1 MGNHLSNMASS
12 PSLRP
17 SLSTDSDYDGG
28 CCSSHT
34 DSRVSTPPCVDDKIA
49 DRRKRNGESAK
60 RSRQKRK
67 LKLAEMESSYQSLVA
82 GQAQLMGENEQLRK
96 LIATLGGDPS
106 AIPASLSTPVV
117 PIPESQSTSKPAKR
131 VKRECR
137 ADLKAN
143 SLESEATRAN
153 SLQLEPTPH
162 QLALAT
168 TALLLTLLST
178 TSSTIRA
185 NPKLQDAQITTSTS
199 PGSILTTSSNCASN
213 SQTRNHPQGAL
224 TTVPS
229 STTVPSLTSISPNS
243 CLTRHRMEHGG
254 LLTVD
259 STNVLMS
266 QLQPPLTT
274 ILQ

>member
-34 DSRVSTPPCVDDKIA
+34 DSRVSTPPCVDDK
-49 DRRKRNGESAK
+49 
-60 RSRQKRK
+60 
-67 LKLAEMESSYQSLVA
+67 LAEMESSYQSLVA
-82 GQAQLMGENEQLRK
+82 GQAQLMEENEQLRK

-213 SQTRNHPQGAL
+213 SQTRNHPQGA
-224 TTVPS
+224 P
-229 STTVPSLTSISPNS
+229 TTVPSLTSISPNS

-259 STNVLMS
+259 PTNVLMS

>member
-82 GQAQLMGENEQLRK
+82 GQAQLMEENEQLRK

-143 SLESEATRAN
+143 SLESEATQAN
-153 SLQLEPTPH
+153 SQQLEPTHH

-178 TSSTIRA
+178 TSSTIPA
-185 NPKLQDAQITTSTS
+185 DLSLQEAAVMTSTS
-199 PGSILTTSSNCASN
+199 PESIPQTSLKCASR
-213 SQTRNHPQGAL
+213 SQTQSNLLTAQKSLPTAL
-224 TTVPS
+224 AT
-229 STTVPSLTSISPNS
+229 LTSISQN
-243 CLTRHRMEHGG
+243 L
-254 LLTVD
+254 
-259 STNVLMS
+259 
-266 QLQPPLTT
+266 
-274 ILQ
+274 

>member
-1 MGNHLSNMASS
+1 MGGTNHLSNMASS

-34 DSRVSTPPCVDDKIA
+34 DSRVSTPPCVDHKIA

-82 GQAQLMGENEQLRK
+82 GQAHLLEENEQLRK
-96 LIATLGGDPS
+96 LITTLGGDPS

-117 PIPESQSTSKPAKR
+117 PTIPESQSTFKPAKR

-199 PGSILTTSSNCASN
+199 PGSIPMTSSNCASN
-213 SQTRNHPQGAL
+213 SQTRNHPQAAL
-224 TTVPS
+224 TS
-229 STTVPSLTSISPNS
+229 STTITSTNVPSLTSISPNS
-243 CLTRHRMEHGG
+243 CLTRHRMEPGA

-259 STNVLMS
+259 PTKVLLS
-266 QLQPPLTT
+266 QSQ
-274 ILQ
+274 

>member
-1 MGNHLSNMASS
+1 MASS

-82 GQAQLMGENEQLRK
+82 GQAQLMEENEQLRK

-143 SLESEATRAN
+143 SLESAVGAHTTPIGLSDHCTTLDFAVHDQLNDSSQSEAAGCSN
-153 SLQLEPTPH
+153 
-162 QLALAT
+162 
-168 TALLLTLLST
+168 
-178 TSSTIRA
+178 
-185 NPKLQDAQITTSTS
+185 DC
-199 PGSILTTSSNCASN
+199 SILNDCSELDLDITEFVFDQTSNG
-213 SQTRNHPQGAL
+213 TW
-224 TTVPS
+224 
-229 STTVPSLTSISPNS
+229 
-243 CLTRHRMEHGG
+243 
-254 LLTVD
+254 
-259 STNVLMS
+259 
-266 QLQPPLTT
+266 
-274 ILQ
+274 

>member
-1 MGNHLSNMASS
+1 MGNNHRAEMLSS

-17 SLSTDSDYDGG
+17 SLSTDSDYDGA

-34 DSRVSTPPCVDDKIA
+34 DSRVTTPPCVDDKTA

-82 GQAQLMGENEQLRK
+82 GQAHLLEENEQLRK
-96 LIATLGGDPS
+96 LITTLGGDPS

-117 PIPESQSTSKPAKR
+117 PTIPESQSTFKPAKR

-199 PGSILTTSSNCASN
+199 PGSIPTTSSNCASN
-213 SQTRNHPQGAL
+213 SQTRNHPQAAM
-224 TTVPS
+224 T

-243 CLTRHRMEHGG
+243 CLTRHQMETGA
-254 LLTVD
+254 LLTV
-259 STNVLMS
+259 
-266 QLQPPLTT
+266 
-274 ILQ
+274 